1 MAKPKFDKAA
11 DEQEK
16 REIRSR
22 VTVEMVAQDLGYE
35 RVNGASSRVKFR
47 DSRRDKADPM
57 REIVL
62 STKGDGS
69 WISSKS
75 YQQKG
80 LGGDV
85 FNLRMK
91 AAGENFSDAH
101 RALYRMAYG
110 QEPERSAGASRSAR
124 QTAQQPQMSDAE
136 RAAKAAA
143 DAAQAAEAREANRLA
158 AHAQYRAAARRP
170 NAFLESRG
178 ISPETLANTYWRT
191 DRRDNAIFVHEDA
204 AGRFAG
210 FEKKSGGFGQFSA
223 SERGIY
229 VANGKI
235 EQAREI
241 RVSEGGLDALSAYQ
255 LASRAEQ
262 RSVLFAST
270 GGNPAHDNLAA
281 LVGLAERRQVTQI
294 SLAYDHDKA
303 GDAHTATM
311 RDLLAQHAP
320 HLQVRDVRRE
330 MGLEQG
336 EDPNDLLQR
345 RQREQAAETNQQRR
359 PAEQER
365 ADQPTATPTAAE
377 RPAPAPAPSADKP
390 SAEPEQEPAKPA
402 WTPAP
407 VPQRQPEQDQE
418 NDYDHNNGMER

>member
-1 MAKPKFDKAA
+1 MAKQYDKAA

-91 AAGENFSDAH
+91 ATGESFADAH

-158 AHAQYRAAARRP
+158 AHTQYQAAVRRP

-178 ISPETLANTYWRT
+178 ITQQTLAETYWRT

-210 FEKKSGGFGQFSA
+210 FEKKNARFGQFSS

-235 EQAREI
+235 ERPTEI
-241 RVSEGGLDALSAYQ
+241 RVSEGGLDALSGYQ
-255 LASRAEQ
+255 LASRIEQ
-262 RSVLFAST
+262 QSVLFAST
-270 GGNPAHDNLAA
+270 GGNPAEDNLRA
-281 LVGLAERRQVTQI
+281 LVGLAERRGVTQI

-320 HLQVRDVRRE
+320 HLTVRDVRHE

-345 RQREQAAETNQQRR
+345 RQAEKTAESTQQRR
-359 PAEQER
+359 PADQER
-365 ADQPTATPTAAE
+365 AAQPTAAPTIE
-377 RPAPAPAPSADKP
+377 QRPAPVPAPSADKHG
-390 SAEPEQEPAKPA
+390 AEPEQEPAKPS
-402 WTPAP
+402 WSPAP
-407 VPQRQPEQDQE
+407 VPQQPEQDQE
-418 NDYDHNNGMER
+418 NDYYNGMER